1 MPPELESNEGTPPLD
16 STPEN
21 ASEPPGASGDSTLRL
36 FVCSRWNYDDP
47 ERNQSW
53 YGGLLI
59 LAADEK
65 SARDLFVQKEWNHE
79 QPLMVELVEGVIGSG
94 ESRVIYE
101 DELR

>member
-1 MPPELESNEGTPPLD
+1 MPPELESNEGTPLD

-59 LAADEK
+59 LAVTRNRLETCSSK
-65 SARDLFVQKEWNHE
+65 KNGTT
-79 QPLMVELVEGVIGSG
+79 PLIVELVEGVIGSG
-94 ESRVIYE
+94 KSRVIYE
-101 DELR
+101 DEPR